1 MVTLKDIA
9 AEAGVS
15 ITTVSNVVHNRTSR
29 VSPERVAK
37 IWEII
42 ERERYV
48 PSMTARTLANDESS
62 IIGVITHMTPQNMG
76 STMSDPFLG
85 SFVEGIESRT
95 RAEGYYLMIRSV
107 EDARALDFLSR
118 SWRLS
123 GLILTGM
130 FQDDFFTCTQ
140 KLGIPYVLIDSYIDQ
155 PDVYNIGLED
165 EKGGYLATKHLLE
178 NGHRAIAFA
187 SPSIRPGGVV
197 EKRLDGYCRAL
208 AEYGI
213 DFDPR
218 LVFTQEITVEEGRRL
233 GMLLSE
239 KKEITGIFAS
249 ADILAAGIMAGLRDR
264 GVSVPRDKSIVGF
277 DDNYLCQLTNPTLTT
292 IHQDAEQ
299 KGILATDMILSQLR
313 GEPVEQRSV
322 ILPVSLVKRE
332 SVRDIRETR

>member
-42 ERERYV
+42 EREHYV
-48 PSMTARTLANDESS
+48 PSMSARSLANDDSS
-62 IIGVITHMTPQNMG
+62 IIGMITHMTPQNLG

-85 SFVEGIESRT
+85 TFVEGIESRT
-95 RAEGYYLMIRSV
+95 RKEGYFLMIRSV
-107 EDARALDFLSR
+107 EDARELDSLSR

-130 FQDDFFTCTQ
+130 FQDEFFQCAK
-140 KLGIPYVLIDSYIDQ
+140 KLGIPFVLIDSYIDQ
-155 PDVYNIGLED
+155 NDVYNIGLED

-178 NGHRAIAFA
+178 NGHRVIAFA
-187 SPSIRPGGVV
+187 SPSIRVGGVV
-197 EKRLDGYCRAL
+197 EKRLLGYRRAL
-208 AEYGI
+208 SEFGVA
-213 DFDPR
+213 FDPS
-218 LVFTQEITVEEGRRL
+218 LVYTQEISVEEGRHL
-233 GMLLSE
+233 GHVLSG

-249 ADILAAGIMAGLRDR
+249 ADILAAGIMAGLREK
-264 GVSVPRDKSIVGF
+264 GVSVPQDKSIVGF
-277 DDNYLCQLTNPTLTT
+277 DDNYLCQLTNPCLTT

-299 KGILATDMILSQLR
+299 KGILATDMILAQLR
-313 GEPVEQRSV
+313 NEPIAERSV
-322 ILPVSLVKRE
+322 ILPVSLVERE
-332 SVRDIRETR
+332 SVRNLNP